1 MYRWV
6 VGGFVG
12 WWLIGEGGGL
22 VRVWHGEVAL
32 SVQDLVCDGCR
43 GVAVD
48 GESGSGLG
56 SEWRGCGLV
65 TGLRCGFVFCWGWL
79 FVGFWFVGSVGG
91 GGCTGLLVGDGG
103 VDVWG
108 ICGRLFRY

>member
-6 VGGFVG
+6 GVGFVG
-12 WWLIGEGGGL
+12 WWLIGGGVGL

-32 SVQDLVCDGCR
+32 SVQDSVCDGCR

-56 SEWRGCGLV
+56 SEWRGCGFV
-65 TGLRCGFVFCWGWL
+65 TGLRCGFVF
-79 FVGFWFVGSVGG
+79 
-91 GGCTGLLVGDGG
+91 
-103 VDVWG
+103 
-108 ICGRLFRY
+108 R